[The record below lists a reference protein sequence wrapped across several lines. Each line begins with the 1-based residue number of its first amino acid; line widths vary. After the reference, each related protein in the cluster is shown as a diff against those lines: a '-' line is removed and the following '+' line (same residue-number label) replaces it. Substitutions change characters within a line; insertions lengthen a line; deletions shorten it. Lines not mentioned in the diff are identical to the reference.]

1 MQLRI
6 DVDVGAR
13 EILQQL
19 KKKLAQD
26 KKEAIKIAL
35 KQAKKEGK
43 EKEFKAKLK
52 AEKQQVDSHNHIT
65 TLQIACSLIPFPTP
79 ILPCTTYC
87 IVIVDSY
94 NFIMK

>member
-1 MQLRI
+1 MQLRV

-26 KKEAIKIAL
+26 KKEAMKIAL

-52 AEKQQVDSHNHIT
+52 AEKQQVGSNNHVTFFKYHAI
-65 TLQIACSLIPFPTP
+65 S
-79 ILPCTTYC
+79 
-87 IVIVDSY
+87 
-94 NFIMK
+94 

>member
-13 EILQQL
+13 DILQQL

-65 TLQIACSLIPFPTP
+65 ILQVACSSIPFPTSV
-79 ILPCTTYC
+79 LPCTTYC
-87 IVIVDSY
+87 IGMMDSY
-94 NFIMK
+94 NLTM